1 MHMIVVGIS
10 HKTAPVE
17 IREKLAVPESRLGE
31 ALSRLCAY
39 PGVKEGLLLSTCNR
53 VEVYAIV
60 EDIEPGYGR
69 VQEFLAD
76 THLSL
81 SSEQLTPHLYW
92 HAGDRAIAHLFRV
105 AASLDSMI
113 VGESQ
118 ILGQLKDAF
127 EVALCHKTSGLLLN
141 KIVKKAISVAKRVR
155 TETKIAETAV
165 SVSYAAVELAK
176 KIFSNLKDQT
186 VLLVGAGEMAK
197 LAARHLMSNGVRQ
210 VRITTRNAHHAIEL
224 AQRFNGTPIPFD
236 DYRTELASADIVLV
250 STGAAHYL
258 VSAEDVHRA
267 VKQRMNRPMFL
278 IDISVPRNIE
288 PAVRD
293 IDNAFLFDIDDL
305 QLRVEQNREERLHE
319 AEKAEQLVVDE
330 VGVLRQWLKSL
341 EVTPTIVALRNRT
354 EDIKRSELDK
364 AFARLNHLSND
375 DRQAVESMASA
386 MINKI
391 VHGTMVTLKAEAS
404 GSGGV
409 AFVEAA
415 RRFFSLDEGSSG
427 NERTEDRRSS
437 AGNELPSS
445 ESNLEEAP
453 RRREPRVR
461 TGATGRIGDRGD
473 DPLSGEDL

>member
-1 MHMIVVGIS
+1 MHVIVVGIS
-10 HKTAPVE
+10 HKTAPVD
-17 IREKLAVPESRLGE
+17 IRERLAVPESRLGE
-31 ALSRLCAY
+31 ALSRLCSY
-39 PGVKEGLLLSTCNR
+39 PGVREGLLLSTCNR
-53 VEVYAIV
+53 VEVYAV
-60 EDIEPGYGR
+60 VDELEHGYGQ

-127 EVALCHKTSGLLLN
+127 EVALTHKSSGLLLN

-176 KIFSNLKDQT
+176 KIFSDLKEQT

-197 LAARHLMSNGVRQ
+197 LAARHLIANGVRQ
-210 VRITTRNAHHAIEL
+210 VRITTRTVHHAVEL
-224 AQRFNGTPIPFD
+224 AQRFNGTAVPFD
-236 DYRTELASADIVLV
+236 DYRAALAAADIVLV
-250 STGAAHYL
+250 STGASHYL
-258 VSAEDVHRA
+258 IGAEDVQRA

-278 IDISVPRNIE
+278 IDISVPRNID
-288 PAVRD
+288 PAVRH

-305 QLRVEQNREERLHE
+305 QLRVEQNREERLQE
-319 AEKAEQLVVDE
+319 AEKAEQMVMSE

-341 EVTPTIVALRNRT
+341 EVTPTIVALRSRT
-354 EDIKRSELDK
+354 DDIKRVELEK
-364 AFARLNHLSND
+364 TLSRLGHLSAD

-386 MINKI
+386 IINKL
-391 VHGTMVTLKAEAS
+391 VHGAMVTLKAEAS
-404 GSGGV
+404 EAGGA

-415 RRFFSLDEGSSG
+415 RRFFNLGEHGPTSDASKVDECEPQGRHESDLDRPAS
-427 NERTEDRRSS
+427 
-437 AGNELPSS
+437 
-445 ESNLEEAP
+445 
-453 RRREPRVR
+453 EPRQHAGSR
-461 TGATGRIGDRGD
+461 KGAK
-473 DPLSGEDL
+473 